1 MSVIFLPSASYFC
14 HLRPIKNYWSAVSSA
29 SWGLVMHMGITGIL
43 TSQKWGS
50 CPSLH
55 SASMHTRS
63 SAARVWY
70 PHMHEASEYWGVLL
84 LYLEVYFFVEK
95 NTSAVSLDINCRRK
109 RNMFGDTYFEWSI
122 CLKVE
127 NPKNQRA
134 FFTGKEFISHFS
146 LTIDS
151 FFFFSSLVSFLRLLI
166 LSFFWLIFLSLSC
179 VIYTFLCLGSVSL
192 SCVRLS
198 IQTNDFGL

>member
-70 PHMHEASEYWGVLL
+70 PHMHEASEYWGGI
-84 LYLEVYFFVEK
+84 
-95 NTSAVSLDINCRRK
+95 A
-109 RNMFGDTYFEWSI
+109 
-122 CLKVE
+122 
-127 NPKNQRA
+127 
-134 FFTGKEFISHFS
+134 FISRGIFLCGKKYFCRLS
-146 LTIDS
+146 RYKLQKEKKYVWRYIFRMKYLS
-151 FFFFSSLVSFLRLLI
+151 ESWKPQKPARVFLPGKNSFLISLSQLT
-166 LSFFWLIFLSLSC
+166 LSFFLQPCVFSSFVDTFFFLVDISFF
-179 VIYTFLCLGSVSL
+179 VLCLLYVSL